1 MFAAVDLGSNSFRL
15 HIGEHDGLQMHVVK
29 TARNPIH
36 LASGLDN
43 KGCLTHEAQQKAL
56 HCLNEFKKILA
67 SYPLEAVK
75 VVGTNTLRI
84 AKNSAE
90 FLPVAEKT
98 LGYPI
103 EIISGEEEG
112 RLIYMGVANS
122 LLSPIESRIVSDIGG
137 GSTEVVIGKGYQIER
152 IHSFPIGTHKQTI
165 QFFPKGEITHD
176 AFDKAIAKAKSYFEK
191 HADKFADL
199 HWENAYGS
207 SGTMRTIAAVIE
219 KNKIGDKTTSFDN
232 LLLFKNFLTNI
243 GHVNDIHLIGLRSER
258 VQVLVS
264 GLSILLGIMETF
276 HIPFLSVTNEG
287 LRMGVLWELYQK
299 ATAQNPKEQA
309 IVALMQKFQV
319 NYEQSVYIARLMGF
333 LYCQLDP
340 NKSINFRHLYWSGLL
355 SLVGQYISQHNVSTH
370 SAYIAA
376 NADIPLVESNEQV
389 IIASLIDGSQGDLK
403 KLGKVLT
410 DEEWIKAFISLRL
423 AIIISKLPVAIAAK
437 LLQIKIKGVTEIKLN
452 FIATTNN
459 NATFEALRSALKEEQ
474 KYWNEVNINLM
485 LKKK

>member
-36 LASGLDN
+36 LASGLDS
-43 KGCLTHEAQQKAL
+43 KGFLTHEAQQKAL
-56 HCLNEFKKILA
+56 HCLKEFKKILS

-84 AKNSAE
+84 AKNSAD
-90 FLPVAEKT
+90 FLPLAEKT

-103 EIISGEEEG
+103 EIIPGEEEG

-122 LLSPIESRIVSDIGG
+122 LLSPIESRLVSDIGG
-137 GSTEVVIGKGYQIER
+137 GSTEVVVGKGYQIER

-165 QFFPKGEITHD
+165 QFFPKGELTHE
-176 AFDKAIAKAKSYFEK
+176 AFDKAIVKAKSYFEK
-191 HADKFADL
+191 HLSKFADI
-199 HWENAYGS
+199 HWQNAYGS

-219 KNKIGDKTTSFDN
+219 KNKIGDKTTSYDN
-232 LLLFKNFLTNI
+232 LLLFKNYLINI
-243 GHVNDIHLIGLRSER
+243 GHVEDIHLIGLRAER
-258 VQVLVS
+258 AAVLVS

-287 LRMGVLWELYQK
+287 LRMGVLWELYNK
-299 ATAQNPKEQA
+299 SILHNPKEQA
-309 IVALMQKFQV
+309 VLSLMQKFHTDLS
-319 NYEQSVYIARLMGF
+319 QSAYIARLTGL
-333 LYCQLDP
+333 LYEQLTP

-355 SLVGQYISQHNVSTH
+355 SLVGHYISQHNVSTH

-376 NADIPLVESNEQV
+376 NADVTYIESNEQL

-410 DEEWIKAFISLRL
+410 DEEWIKAFSSLRL
-423 AIIISKLPVAIAAK
+423 AIIISTLPVAIPAK
-437 LLQIKIKGVTEIKLN
+437 FLQIKIKGITEIKLSFMGVN
-452 FIATTNN
+452 QDD
-459 NATFEALRSALKEEQ
+459 TFEALKAALKEEQ
-474 KYWNEVNINLM
+474 KYWNEVNISLI

>member
-15 HIGEHDGLQMHVVK
+15 HIGEHDGLQMHVIK

-43 KGCLTHEAQQKAL
+43 KGFLTPEAQQKAL
-56 HCLNEFKKILA
+56 HCLNEFKKLLSA
-67 SYPLEAVK
+67 YPLEAVK

-90 FLPVAEKT
+90 FLPLAEKT

-103 EIISGEEEG
+103 EIIPGEEEG

-122 LLSPIESRIVSDIGG
+122 LLSPIESRLVSDIGG
-137 GSTEVVIGKGYQIER
+137 GSTEVVVGKGYQIER

-165 QFFPKGEITHD
+165 QFFPEGELTHD

-191 HADKFADL
+191 HLNKFADA
-199 HWENAYGS
+199 HWQNAYGS

-219 KNKIGDKTTSFDN
+219 KNKIGDKTTSYDN
-232 LLLFKNFLTNI
+232 LLLFKNYLVNI
-243 GHVNDIHLIGLRSER
+243 GHIKDIHLIGLRTER

-264 GLSILLGIMETF
+264 GLSILLGIMDTF
-276 HIPFLSVTNEG
+276 HVPFLSVTNEG
-287 LRMGVLWELYQK
+287 LRMGVLWELYNK
-299 ATAQNPKEQA
+299 STLHNPKEQA
-309 IVALMQKFQV
+309 ILLLMQKFQADLS
-319 NYEQSVYIARLMGF
+319 QSAYIARLTGL
-333 LYCQLDP
+333 LYGQLDP
-340 NKSINFRHLYWSGLL
+340 NKSINFRHIYWSGLL
-355 SLVGQYISQHNVSTH
+355 SLVGHYISQHNVSTH

-376 NADIPLVESNEQV
+376 NADVSHIESNEQL

-410 DEEWIKAFISLRL
+410 DEEWIKAFSALRL
-423 AIIISKLPVAIAAK
+423 AIIISKLPVAIPAK
-437 LLQIKIKGVTEIKLN
+437 LLQIKIKGITEIKLN
-452 FIATTNN
+452 FMSTNHN
-459 NATFEALRSALKEEQ
+459 EAFEALKTALKEEQ
-474 KYWNEVNINLM
+474 KYWHEVNINLI